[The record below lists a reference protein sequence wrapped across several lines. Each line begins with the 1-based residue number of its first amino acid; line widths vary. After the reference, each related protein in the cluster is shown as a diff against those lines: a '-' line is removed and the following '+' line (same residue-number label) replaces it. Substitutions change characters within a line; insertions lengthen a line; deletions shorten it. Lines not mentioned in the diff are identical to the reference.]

1 MAKMRNR
8 VATLLAATTMM
19 VGVSL
24 SVGAGTASAAFNVT
38 YTVSHYDG
46 NKSATIYL
54 YLNGDYAGYVNWNAD
69 PDSFGTPGDA
79 LRAYDGAA
87 DGNGIRGVT
96 RWPSTNGTE
105 RTVSTYGHA
114 YPYYTGWNTGNLA
127 EGTSLDL
134 YGCLGKSA
142 GPEACTGPI
151 DIRA

>member
-8 VATLLAATTMM
+8 IATLLVATAVT
-19 VGVSL
+19 VGIGS
-24 SVGAGTASAAFNVT
+24 GTAVAAPRLT
-38 YTVSHYDG
+38 YTDSYYQDG
-46 NKSATIYL
+46 QSLTVYL
-54 YLNGDYAGYVNWNAD
+54 YADGDYAGYVNWNAD

-87 DGNGIRGVT
+87 DGYGIKGAT
-96 RWPSTNGTE
+96 IWPSNNATE

-114 YPYYTGWNTGNLA
+114 YPYYTGWNTGNLT

-134 YGCLGKSA
+134 YGCVGKTA
-142 GPEACTGPI
+142 GPEACAGPI